1 MRCQDDTCRQL
12 EECKWGDVSI
22 SSTFCGEMYS
32 PQSTKDEPESHF
44 KTHENSDDYFDTSDE
59 ILTRLEKI
67 DQRIDRLFESKTKGK
82 QQPQVSKPQVVRNGR
97 WKR

>member
-12 EECKWGDVSI
+12 GECKWGDVSI
-22 SSTFCGEMYS
+22 SSTFCGEMHS

-44 KTHENSDDYFDTSDE
+44 KTHKDSEDYFDASDE

-67 DQRIDRLFESKTKGK
+67 DQRIDRLFESRTKSK
-82 QQPQVSKPQVVRNGR
+82 QQSQVAKPKGVQSSR

>member
-12 EECKWGDVSI
+12 GECKWGDVSI
-22 SSTFCGEMYS
+22 SSTFCGEMYY

-44 KTHENSDDYFDTSDE
+44 KTYKNPDEYFDMSDE

-67 DQRIDRLFESKTKGK
+67 DQRIDRLFESKSKSK
-82 QQPQVSKPQVVRNGR
+82 QQPQADKQKVVKNSR
-97 WKR
+97 